1 MERLTIPLPTGV
13 ACASPDATLVERGE
27 GYALIR
33 SSRLA
38 ILHGCAN
45 GQFYRSGHNSWS
57 PSGWN
62 DLTGAPLRIPTDER
76 RATADDPTADDTV
89 RHHGSWMGAVVD
101 EVDGSGILVGA
112 LEGGHPRVRAD

>member
-1 MERLTIPLPTGV
+1 MDRLTIPLPTGV

-38 ILHGCAN
+38 VLHGCAE

-57 PSGWN
+57 PSAEALPADPMDCIVGR
-62 DLTGAPLRIPTDER
+62 TGQGRLKP
-76 RATADDPTADDTV
+76 V
-89 RHHGSWMGAVVD
+89 
-101 EVDGSGILVGA
+101 
-112 LEGGHPRVRAD
+112 